1 MEFKDSVKLARKKL
15 YLSQE
20 MLAKELG
27 VAFATV
33 NRWETGR
40 CKPNYRAQKAFADF
54 CQTHK
59 NNPFLLGFLPR
70 LK

>member
-40 CKPNYRAQKAFADF
+40 CNPNYRTQKAFADF
-54 CQTHK
+54 CKANGITFDEE
-59 NNPFLLGFLPR
+59 N
-70 LK
+70 

>member
-1 MEFKDSVKLARKKL
+1 MEFKDCVKLARKKM

-40 CKPNYRAQKAFADF
+40 CNPNYRAQKAFAEF
-54 CQTHK
+54 CEANEIT
-59 NNPFLLGFLPR
+59 FDEER
-70 LK
+70 

>member
-33 NRWETGR
+33 NRWEPGR
-40 CKPNYRAQKAFADF
+40 CNPNYRAQKAFADF
-54 CQTHK
+54 CKANGITFDEE
-59 NNPFLLGFLPR
+59 N
-70 LK
+70 

>member
-1 MEFKDSVKLARKKL
+1 MEFKDSVKMVRKKL

-40 CKPNYRAQKAFADF
+40 CNPNYRAQKAFADF
-54 CQTHK
+54 CKAHEIS
-59 NNPFLLGFLPR
+59 LEDER
-70 LK
+70 